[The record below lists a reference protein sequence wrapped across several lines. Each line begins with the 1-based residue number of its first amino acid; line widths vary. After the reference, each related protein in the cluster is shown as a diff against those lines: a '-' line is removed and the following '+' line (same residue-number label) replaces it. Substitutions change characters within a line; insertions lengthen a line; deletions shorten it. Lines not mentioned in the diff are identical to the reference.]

1 MRIAVFPGSFDP
13 LTNGHLD
20 IIRQASPLFDSLVVA
35 VAHNS
40 GKTPLFSMEERTSLI
55 RESVRAFPNVTV
67 DSFAGLL
74 VDYAKSLGAVAAI
87 RGLRDAGDVDFELRM
102 AQMNRSLYD
111 QCVTLLVP
119 TNAKFAMVSSS
130 LVKEVFSYGGDV
142 SKFVPPPVFESLLKR
157 KR

>member
-20 IIRQASPLFDSLVVA
+20 IISQVSPLFDTLVVA

-55 RESVRAFPNVTV
+55 RESVRSFPNVTV
-67 DSFAGLL
+67 DSFSGLL
-74 VDYAKSLGAVAAI
+74 VEYAKGLHAVAAI

-102 AQMNRSLYD
+102 AQMNRFLYEE
-111 QCVTLLVP
+111 CATLLVP

-142 SKFVPPPVFESLLKR
+142 SEFVPSPVLEGLLKK